1 VKKEGFEMS
10 FSQFNIDIFRALN
23 DLGKQYSFLNP
34 AIVFLAEYMVY
45 IFALIILAYW
55 FTGSRKSRMMV
66 IQAMVAFVIAEVIGK
81 IAGKFHLNYQPF
93 AVLPD
98 VNKLVDHA
106 VDNSFPSDHTIL
118 FFSICFSFW
127 LVRKKTGWLWLILA
141 LCIAI
146 SRIWVGVHY
155 PFDVAV
161 GALIGCISA
170 VISYWLVPKFS
181 FIRQLLTQYERVEKQ
196 VLPFKNKSKGL

>member
-1 VKKEGFEMS
+1 MS
-10 FSQFNIDIFRALN
+10 FSQFNIDIFRAIN
-23 DLGKQYSFLNP
+23 DLGKQYSFLNSTM
-34 AIVFLAEYMVY
+34 VFLAEYMVY
-45 IFALIILAYW
+45 ILALIILAYW
-55 FTGSRKSRMMV
+55 FTGARKSRVMV
-66 IQAMVAFVIAEVIGK
+66 IQAMIAFVIAEVTGK

-93 AVLPD
+93 AALPD
-98 VNKLVDHA
+98 VNKLIDHT

-141 LCIAI
+141 FCVAI

-170 VISYWLVPKFS
+170 VFSYWLVPKLS
-181 FIRQLLTQYERVEKQ
+181 FIRQLLTQYERVEKY
-196 VLPFKNKSKGL
+196 VLPSKNKLKGL

>member
-1 VKKEGFEMS
+1 
-10 FSQFNIDIFRALN
+10 
-23 DLGKQYSFLNP
+23 
-34 AIVFLAEYMVY
+34 MVY
-45 IFALIILAYW
+45 MFALIILAYW

-141 LCIAI
+141 LCVAI

-170 VISYWLVPKFS
+170 VFSHWLVPKLS
-181 FIRQLLTQYERVEKQ
+181 LIRQLLTQYERVEKH
-196 VLPFKNKSKGL
+196 VLPSKNKSKGL

>member
-1 VKKEGFEMS
+1 MS
-10 FSQFNIDIFRALN
+10 FSQFNIDIFRTIN

-55 FTGSRKSRMMV
+55 FTGSRKGRMMV
-66 IQAMVAFVIAEVIGK
+66 IQAMIAFVIAEVIGK

-141 LCIAI
+141 LCVAI

-170 VISYWLVPKFS
+170 VISYWLVPKVS
-181 FIRQLLTQYERVEKQ
+181 FIKQLLTQYERVEKR
-196 VLPFKNKSKGL
+196 VLPSKNKSKEL

>member
-1 VKKEGFEMS
+1 MS
-10 FSQFNIDIFRALN
+10 FSQFNIDIFRAIN
-23 DLGKQYSFLNP
+23 ELGKQYSFLNSTM
-34 AIVFLAEYMVY
+34 VFLAEYMVY

-55 FTGSRKSRMMV
+55 FTGSRRIRMMV

-98 VNKLVDHA
+98 VNKLVVHA

-127 LVRKKTGWLWLILA
+127 LVRNKTGWLWLILA
-141 LCIAI
+141 FCVAI
-146 SRIWVGVHY
+146 SRIWVGVQY
-155 PFDVAV
+155 PFDVAI
-161 GALIGCISA
+161 GALIGCVSA
-170 VISYWLVPKFS
+170 LFSYWIVLKFS
-181 FIRQLLTQYERVEKQ
+181 FINQLVTLYERVEKH
-196 VLPFKNKSKGL
+196 VLPSKNNSKEF

>member
-1 VKKEGFEMS
+1 MS
-10 FSQFNIDIFRALN
+10 FSQFNIDIFRAIN

-45 IFALIILAYW
+45 MFALIILAYW

-66 IQAMVAFVIAEVIGK
+66 IQAMVAFVIAEAIGK

-118 FFSICFSFW
+118 FFSICLSFW

-141 LCIAI
+141 LCVAI

-155 PFDVAV
+155 PFDIAV

-170 VISYWLVPKFS
+170 VISYWLVPKLS

-196 VLPFKNKSKGL
+196 VLPSKNKSKGL

>member
-1 VKKEGFEMS
+1 MS
-10 FSQFNIDIFRALN
+10 FSQFNIDIFRAIN
-23 DLGKQYSFLNP
+23 DLGKQYSFLNS
-34 AIVFLAEYMVY
+34 AMVFLAEYMVY
-45 IFALIILAYW
+45 ILGLIIIAYW

-93 AVLPD
+93 AVLPH
-98 VNKLVDHA
+98 VNKLVDHT

-127 LVRKKTGWLWLILA
+127 LVRNKTRWLWLILA
-141 LCIAI
+141 FCVAI

-155 PFDVAV
+155 PFDVAI
-161 GALIGCISA
+161 GALIGCVSA
-170 VISYWLVPKFS
+170 VFSYWLVPKLS
-181 FIRQLLTQYERVEKQ
+181 FIRQLLTQYERVEKH
-196 VLPFKNKSKGL
+196 VLPSKNKSKGF

>member
-1 VKKEGFEMS
+1 MS
-10 FSQFNIDIFRALN
+10 FSQFNIDIFRAIN
-23 DLGKQYSFLNP
+23 DLGKQYSFLNSTM
-34 AIVFLAEYMVY
+34 VFLAEYMVY
-45 IFALIILAYW
+45 ILALIILAYW
-55 FTGSRKSRMMV
+55 FTGARKSRVMV
-66 IQAMVAFVIAEVIGK
+66 IQAMIAFVIAEVTGK

-93 AVLPD
+93 AALPD
-98 VNKLVDHA
+98 VNKLIDHT

-141 LCIAI
+141 FCVAI

-170 VISYWLVPKFS
+170 VFSYWLVLKLS
-181 FIRQLLTQYERVEKQ
+181 FIRQLLTQYERVEKH
-196 VLPFKNKSKGL
+196 VLPSKNKSKGL

>member
-1 VKKEGFEMS
+1 M
-10 FSQFNIDIFRALN
+10 DIFRAIN
-23 DLGKQYSFLNP
+23 DLGKQYAFLNS
-34 AIVFLAEYMVY
+34 AMVFLAEYMVY
-45 IFALIILAYW
+45 ILGLIIIAYW
-55 FTGSRKSRMMV
+55 FTGFRKSRMLI

-81 IAGKFHLNYQPF
+81 IAGNFHLNYQPF
-93 AVLPD
+93 AVLPH
-98 VNKLVDHA
+98 VNKLVDHT

-127 LVRKKTGWLWLILA
+127 LVRKKTGWLWILLA
-141 LCIAI
+141 FCVAI

-170 VISYWLVPKFS
+170 VISYWLVPKLS
-181 FIRQLLTQYERVEKQ
+181 FIRQLLTQYERVEKH
-196 VLPFKNKSKGL
+196 VLPSKNKSKGF

>member
-1 VKKEGFEMS
+1 MS
-10 FSQFNIDIFRALN
+10 FSQFNIDIFRAIN
-23 DLGKQYSFLNP
+23 DLGKQYSFLSSTM
-34 AIVFLAEYMVY
+34 VFLAEYMVY
-45 IFALIILAYW
+45 ILALIILAYW

-66 IQAMVAFVIAEVIGK
+66 IQAMIAFVIAEVIGK

-127 LVRKKTGWLWLILA
+127 LVRDKTRWLWLILA
-141 LCIAI
+141 FCVAI

-170 VISYWLVPKFS
+170 VFSYWLVPKLS
-181 FIRQLLTQYERVEKQ
+181 FIRQLLTQYERVEKH
-196 VLPFKNKSKGL
+196 VLPSKNKSKGF

>member
-1 VKKEGFEMS
+1 MS
-10 FSQFNIDIFRALN
+10 LSQFNIDVFRAIN
-23 DLGKQYSFLNP
+23 DLGKQYSFLNS
-34 AIVFLAEYMVY
+34 AMVFLAEYMVY
-45 IFALIILAYW
+45 ILGLIIIAYW
-55 FTGSRKSRMMV
+55 FAGSRKGRMRV
-66 IQAMVAFVIAEVIGK
+66 IQAMIAFVIAGVIGK
-81 IAGKFHLNYQPF
+81 IAGEFHFNYQPF

-141 LCIAI
+141 FCVAV

-155 PFDVAV
+155 PFDVV
-161 GALIGCISA
+161 IGALIGCISA
-170 VISYWLVPKFS
+170 LFSYWFVPRFS
-181 FIRQLLTQYERVEKQ
+181 FITQLLALYEKVEKH
-196 VLPFKNKSKGL
+196 VLSFKNKSKGF

>member
-1 VKKEGFEMS
+1 MS
-10 FSQFNIDIFRALN
+10 FSQFNIDIFRAIN
-23 DLGKQYSFLNP
+23 DLGKQYAFLNS
-34 AIVFLAEYMVY
+34 AMVFLAEYMVY
-45 IFALIILAYW
+45 ILGLIIIAYW
-55 FTGSRKSRMMV
+55 FTGFRKSRMLI

-81 IAGKFHLNYQPF
+81 IAGNFHLNYQPF
-93 AVLPD
+93 AVLPH
-98 VNKLVDHA
+98 VNKLVDHT

-141 LCIAI
+141 LCVAI

-170 VISYWLVPKFS
+170 VISYWLVPKLS
-181 FIRQLLTQYERVEKQ
+181 FIRQLLTQYERVEKH
-196 VLPFKNKSKGL
+196 VLPSKNKSKEF

>member
-1 VKKEGFEMS
+1 MS
-10 FSQFNIDIFRALN
+10 FSQFNIDIFRAIN
-23 DLGKQYSFLNP
+23 DLGKQYSFLNSTM
-34 AIVFLAEYMVY
+34 VFLAEYMVY
-45 IFALIILAYW
+45 ILALIILAYW
-55 FTGSRKSRMMV
+55 FTGARKSRVMV
-66 IQAMVAFVIAEVIGK
+66 IQAMIAFVIAEVTGK

-93 AVLPD
+93 AALPD
-98 VNKLVDHA
+98 VNKLIDHT

-141 LCIAI
+141 FCVAI
-146 SRIWVGVHY
+146 SRIWVAVHY

-170 VISYWLVPKFS
+170 VFSYWLVPKLS
-181 FIRQLLTQYERVEKQ
+181 FIRQLLTQYERVEKH
-196 VLPFKNKSKGL
+196 VLPSKNKSKGL

>member
-1 VKKEGFEMS
+1 MS
-10 FSQFNIDIFRALN
+10 FSQFNIDIFRAIN
-23 DLGKQYSFLNP
+23 DLGKQYSFLNSTM
-34 AIVFLAEYMVY
+34 VFLAEYMVY
-45 IFALIILAYW
+45 ILALIILAYW
-55 FTGSRKSRMMV
+55 FTGARKSRVMV
-66 IQAMVAFVIAEVIGK
+66 IQAMIAFVIAEVIGK

-93 AVLPD
+93 AALPD
-98 VNKLVDHA
+98 VNKIIDHT

-141 LCIAI
+141 FCVAI

-170 VISYWLVPKFS
+170 VFSYWLVPKLS
-181 FIRQLLTQYERVEKQ
+181 FIRQLLTQYERVEKH
-196 VLPFKNKSKGL
+196 VLPSKNKSKQF

>member
-1 VKKEGFEMS
+1 MS
-10 FSQFNIDIFRALN
+10 FSQFNIDIFRAIN

-45 IFALIILAYW
+45 MFALIILAYW

-93 AVLPD
+93 AELPH

-141 LCIAI
+141 LCVAI

-161 GALIGCISA
+161 GALVGCISA
-170 VISYWLVPKFS
+170 VFSYWLVPKLS
-181 FIRQLLTQYERVEKQ
+181 FIKQLLTQYERVEKH
-196 VLPFKNKSKGL
+196 VLSSKNKSKGL